1 MIGREDEIYRLMQI
15 LSPAHQNNPCL
26 IGEPGVGKTA
36 VIEGFAERIA
46 AEVVPEG
53 MKGKRV
59 LTLDLPALI
68 AGSKYR
74 GEFEERMKSLIS
86 EVKADGNSI
95 LFLDEISHHDR
106 SGRRRRSH

>member
-1 MIGREDEIYRLMQI
+1 
-15 LSPAHQNNPCL
+15 
-26 IGEPGVGKTA
+26 
-36 VIEGFAERIA
+36 
-46 AEVVPEG
+46 

-95 LFLDEISHHDR
+95 LF
-106 SGRRRRSH
+106 